1 MEERERES
9 VCGQGYC
16 CEHESKQAAC
26 GCGQPEHE
34 HEHEHNHC
42 HEHEHEHEHHHGNE
56 HNHEHHHDH
65 GHDHGCGCGACC
77 GCCDHG
83 HGDEEGGA
91 GTWIRIGIAAALFI
105 AGLLTRSLPTV
116 SLILFALS
124 TLVSAG
130 PVFVGA
136 IRELRHTLFGEQTL
150 LMIAVLAAFAIGEGL
165 EGAAVAVLFAIGEE
179 LEEYAARRSYNAIRT
194 LSDLRPDTA
203 WKRDENGELQ
213 EVPAESVEAGD
224 LLELLPHR
232 RIAVDCEVVS
242 GEGTVDLSA
251 LTGESAPV
259 SAVPGTALLSG
270 GMNGNE
276 TLTVRALRPATE
288 SAAARILSLVTDASA
303 RKGSAEKFITRFARI
318 YTPAVTGAAVL
329 LAVVPSL
336 FGWLPWTE
344 SIHRALTFLVA
355 SCPCALVISIP
366 LGFTAGMGAASK
378 RGVLIKGGRFLEEL
392 AKLQA
397 VALDKTGTLTTGRS
411 EVRELY
417 TAEGVSRQE
426 ALSLACALEKD
437 SEHPLAAAIVACAEA
452 EGAAPVAVQDCR
464 EIPARGVEA
473 VHDGHRVR
481 CGGARMFAEE
491 PAERGTLPDGDILL
505 AVDDRIAAVFSVSSE
520 VRPESARTVQE
531 LQELGVREV
540 AMLTGDRAEAA
551 QETAGRVGI
560 RSVFA
565 GLLPEDKEQH
575 LHTLREQYGTTAFV
589 GDGINDAPCLA
600 AADVGIAMGLGSAAA
615 IETGDVVLMG
625 SDLSKLPEAIQ
636 LSRRVMRTVRQNI
649 VFALAVKAAVL
660 ILAAF
665 GLAPMWAAVFADV
678 GVSCL
683 CVLHSSAL
691 LLTKSAKK
699 STV

>member
-1 MEERERES
+1 MEERERKS
-9 VCGQGYC
+9 VCG
-16 CEHESKQAAC
+16 H
-26 GCGQPEHE
+26 H
-34 HEHEHNHC
+34 
-42 HEHEHEHEHHHGNE
+42 HEHEHHR
-56 HNHEHHHDH
+56 DR
-65 GHDHGCGCGACC
+65 GHDHDHGCGACC

-378 RGVLIKGGRFLEEL
+378 RGVLIKGGRFLRGAGQAAGSGAGQDRHADHRPL
-392 AKLQA
+392 GGAGAVYGGGRIAAGGA
-397 VALDKTGTLTTGRS
+397 VAGLCARKGFGASAGGRHCGL
-411 EVRELY
+411 RR
-417 TAEGVSRQE
+417 GGGR
-426 ALSLACALEKD
+426 
-437 SEHPLAAAIVACAEA
+437 
-452 EGAAPVAVQDCR
+452 G
-464 EIPARGVEA
+464 ARGGA
-473 VHDGHRVR
+473 GLPGDSGAR
-481 CGGARMFAEE
+481 CGGGSRWTS
-491 PAERGTLPDGDILL
+491 GTLRRSPDVCG
-505 AVDDRIAAVFSVSSE
+505 
-520 VRPESARTVQE
+520 
-531 LQELGVREV
+531 G
-540 AMLTGDRAEAA
+540 
-551 QETAGRVGI
+551 AGRA
-560 RSVFA
+560 RHAA
-565 GLLPEDKEQH
+565 G
-575 LHTLREQYGTTAFV
+575 R
-589 GDGINDAPCLA
+589 
-600 AADVGIAMGLGSAAA
+600 
-615 IETGDVVLMG
+615 
-625 SDLSKLPEAIQ
+625 
-636 LSRRVMRTVRQNI
+636 
-649 VFALAVKAAVL
+649 
-660 ILAAF
+660 
-665 GLAPMWAAVFADV
+665 
-678 GVSCL
+678 
-683 CVLHSSAL
+683 
-691 LLTKSAKK
+691 
-699 STV
+699 